1 MIEILFEEYF
11 EAKKKNYKSISK
23 NFSKA
28 FEVEQGVFALED
40 LVKVCKDIMGENSNI
55 QGFQF
60 PREYTMTRVFAYSL
74 TANRN
79 KYDITAKEFMSS
91 VLKFGLDCPFPS
103 IRTNYNSKALFKISI
118 KL

>member
-55 QGFQF
+55 
-60 PREYTMTRVFAYSL
+60 
-74 TANRN
+74 
-79 KYDITAKEFMSS
+79 
-91 VLKFGLDCPFPS
+91 
-103 IRTNYNSKALFKISI
+103 
-118 KL
+118 